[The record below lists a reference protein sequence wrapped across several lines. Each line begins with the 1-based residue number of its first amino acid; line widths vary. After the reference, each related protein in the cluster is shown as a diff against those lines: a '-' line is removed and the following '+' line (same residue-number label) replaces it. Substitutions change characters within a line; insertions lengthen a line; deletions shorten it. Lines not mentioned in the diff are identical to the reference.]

1 MSGYSH
7 RERVLAT
14 LRHEEADRIPLDMMG
29 NATMLFDETYL
40 RLRDHLGLSEIG
52 PVRSGTTTNYYDDR
66 LLDYFDIDFRRIFL
80 KKKKPDLASRE
91 HEGASVDPWGV
102 HYRLAGLYMNFL
114 NHPLKDAQVVKD
126 VESYAWP
133 NAGDVFA
140 TEGLVETARCLYE
153 ETDYALVARNPL
165 SLGFLDRACQ
175 LMGMAEFMMC
185 MMTSPEVAHCLLE
198 QLLIFYKDA
207 YSIFLDAVGPYVQIV
222 ETADDLGSQD
232 ALLISP
238 ELYRK
243 FIKPL
248 EKQFYELIRL
258 KAPKAFIFRHTDGAI
273 FDVIPDLIEVGV
285 DILNPVQTSTTG
297 MEAVR
302 LKEIYGTKIT
312 FHGAIEKTGAS
323 KDELVTQ
330 VKEMIDVLGAGG
342 GYIFASCNHIIDAEP
357 QNVVAMFETA
367 HEYGRYSK

>member
-40 RLRDHLGLSEIG
+40 KLRDHLGLSEIG
-52 PVRSGTTTNYYDDR
+52 PVRSGTTTNYYDER
-66 LLDYFDIDFRRIFL
+66 LLDYFDIDFRRVFL
-80 KKKKPDLASRE
+80 KKEPDIASIE

-114 NHPLKDAQVVKD
+114 NHPLKDAQTVKD
-126 VESYAWP
+126 VESYTWP
-133 NAGDVFA
+133 KAEDVFVS
-140 TEGLVETARCLYE
+140 EGLSERARRLYE
-153 ETDYALVARNPL
+153 ETDYALVVRNPL

-185 MMTSPEVAHCLLE
+185 MMTAPEVAECLLE
-198 QLLIFYKDA
+198 RLLIFYKDA

-222 ETADDLGSQD
+222 ETADDLGSQE
-232 ALLISP
+232 AMLISP

-273 FDVIPDLIEVGV
+273 FDIIPDLIEVGV
-285 DILNPVQTSTTG
+285 DILNPVQTSTRG
-297 MEAVR
+297 METVR
-302 LKEIYGTKIT
+302 LKETYGTKIT

-323 KDELVTQ
+323 LDELVSE
-330 VKEMIDVLGAGG
+330 VKEKIDILSRGG

-357 QNVVAMFETA
+357 QNITAMFETA
-367 HEYGRYSK
+367 REYGRYSK

>member
-29 NATMLFDETYL
+29 NATMLFDKTYI
-40 RLRDHLGLSEIG
+40 RLRDHLGLSEIP
-52 PVRSGTTTNYYDDR
+52 PVRSGTTTNYYDER
-66 LLDYFDIDFRRIFL
+66 FLDYFDIDFRRVFL
-80 KKKKPDLASRE
+80 NKKEPDIPSTE
-91 HEGASVDPWGV
+91 HEGASVDSWGV

-114 NHPLKDAQVVKD
+114 NHPLKDAQTVKD
-126 VESYAWP
+126 VESYRWP
-133 NAGDVFA
+133 KAEDVFVA
-140 TEGLVETARCLYE
+140 EGLVETARRLYE

-185 MMTSPEVAHCLLE
+185 MMTASKVAEYLLE
-198 QLLIFYKDA
+198 QLLFFYKDT

-248 EKQFYELIRL
+248 EKQFYELIRQ

-297 MEAVR
+297 MDAKK
-302 LKEIYGTKIT
+302 LKSTYGDSIC
-312 FHGAIEKTGAS
+312 FHGAIEKTGVS
-323 KDELVTQ
+323 KDELTTQ
-330 VKEMIDVLGAGG
+330 VKEMIDVLGPGG
-342 GYIFASCNHIIDAEP
+342 GYIFASCNHIINAEA

-367 HEYGRYSK
+367 REYGRY